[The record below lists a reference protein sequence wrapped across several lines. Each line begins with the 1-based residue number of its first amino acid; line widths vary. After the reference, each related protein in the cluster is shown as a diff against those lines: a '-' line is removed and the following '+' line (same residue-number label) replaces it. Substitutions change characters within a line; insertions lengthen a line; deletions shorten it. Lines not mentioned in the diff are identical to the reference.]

1 LDADSARK
9 AITVLIADDHAIV
22 RDGLRLIIEG
32 DGEMQVIGETGDVP
46 GTRQQLR
53 QHAPDVLLLD
63 INLAGESGLD
73 AIPALRG
80 DSPGTAIVVLTMQ
93 KEPAYARQALESGA
107 SAYLVKEAA
116 GQELVRAIRAVA
128 AGQTYLQPELGA
140 LVLQAKEPSSDEQ
153 LTERERQ
160 VLRMIAMG
168 YTNAQISEQL
178 FLSVRTI
185 ESHRARIQQKLGVSG
200 RAELIRYALD
210 HGLIER

>member
-1 LDADSARK
+1 MDADSARK

-46 GTRQQLR
+46 GT
-53 QHAPDVLLLD
+53 
-63 INLAGESGLD
+63 
-73 AIPALRG
+73 
-80 DSPGTAIVVLTMQ
+80 
-93 KEPAYARQALESGA
+93 
-107 SAYLVKEAA
+107 
-116 GQELVRAIRAVA
+116 LVRAIRAVA